1 MTRFSISL
9 PRLNLRLRLPRLRPA
24 RRRLL
29 PLRLRIAIGSAAL
42 VFVLS
47 FSLLFFI
54 NIAAINGFA
63 RVIHSSGLDWPRTTV
78 LPNGLRLRNTLPP
91 LPAPLAERL
100 AESFARGHLNPIER
114 ALLLELQSIS
124 LIGLALVAV
133 LGGLGAYWLAG
144 TALRPL
150 RQVSNAA
157 RRISVETLDTR
168 LALTGPRDEI
178 KELADAF
185 DAMLARLGE
194 TFAQQGRFVA
204 NVAHELRT
212 PLAAMRASL
221 EVVTSDPQATLEDY
235 QEMAAAQERA
245 LSRLESLVSNMLLLV
260 KSEQPLRTYSDVSLG
275 PLLEEVLQE
284 LQPLAEEHG
293 VSLMLENLP
302 DLVVS
307 GDELLL
313 ARVFSNLIENAIC
326 YNRVGGEVR
335 ISGLEAEGQAR
346 ITVADTGI
354 GIPPEEQGRIF
365 DRFYRVDS
373 SRSRHSGGA
382 GLGLSIVAA
391 IVQQH
396 HGQISLWSEPGRG
409 SIFTVTLPLAQN
421 VLNDGASAAL
431 PAPAGP
437 AGRETPALART

>member
-1 MTRFSISL
+1 MRGFTGLSGR
-9 PRLNLRLRLPRLRPA
+9 PRPLERA
-24 RRRLL
+24 RQRGRRLL

-47 FSLLFFI
+47 FSLLFFV
-54 NIAAINGFA
+54 NIAVINGFS
-63 RVIHSSGLDWPRTTV
+63 RVIHNSGLDRPRATATSGGV
-78 LPNGLRLRNTLPP
+78 RSRDSGTGGT
-91 LPAPLAERL
+91 PLAERL

-150 RQVSNAA
+150 RRVSSAA
-157 RRISVETLDTR
+157 RRISVDTLDTR
-168 LALTGPRDEI
+168 LALTGPHDEI

-185 DAMLARLGE
+185 DAMLARLEE

-204 NVAHELRT
+204 SVAHELRT
-212 PLAAMRASL
+212 PLAAMRSSL
-221 EVVTSDPQATLEDY
+221 EVVTTDPSASLADY
-235 QEMAAAQERA
+235 QEMASAQERA
-245 LSRLESLVSNMLLLV
+245 LTRLESLVSNMLILAR
-260 KSEQPLRTYSDVSLG
+260 SEQPLQVHNEVSLG
-275 PLLEEVLQE
+275 PLLEEVLHE
-284 LQPLAEEHG
+284 LQMAAQEHQVTLILG
-293 VSLMLENLP
+293 NTP
-302 DLVVS
+302 DLVVQ

-313 ARVFSNLIENAIC
+313 ARVFSNLVENGIR
-326 YNRVGGEVR
+326 YNRLGGEVR
-335 ISGLEAEGQAR
+335 VDIERDGDQAR

-354 GIPPEEQGRIF
+354 GIPPEEQERVF
-365 DRFYRVDS
+365 DRFYRVDC

-396 HGQISLWSEPGRG
+396 HGRVSLWSEPGVG
-409 SIFTVTLPLAQN
+409 SIFTVRLPLSQALLVQEPQ
-421 VLNDGASAAL
+421 LADRSSAVH
-431 PAPAGP
+431 
-437 AGRETPALART
+437 LAVPMRT

>member
-1 MTRFSISL
+1 MTRFSFPHL
-9 PRLNLRLRLPRLRPA
+9 GLRLPPLRRRA
-24 RRRLL
+24 RRRFL

-54 NIAAINGFA
+54 NIAALNGFS
-63 RVIHSSGLDWPRTTV
+63 RIIHSSGLDWPRTV
-78 LPNGLRLRNTLPP
+78 VSNGTRLRNTLPP
-91 LPAPLAERL
+91 LPAPWAERL
-100 AESFARGHLNPIER
+100 AESFARRHLNPVER

-168 LALTGPRDEI
+168 LALMGPRDEI

-221 EVVTSDPQATLEDY
+221 EVVTSDPQARLEDY

-245 LSRLESLVSNMLLLV
+245 LSRLEALVSNMLLLV
-260 KSEQPLRTYSDVSLG
+260 RSEQPLSTCCEVSLG
-275 PLLEEVLQE
+275 PLLEEVVQE
-284 LQPLAEEHG
+284 LQPLAQEHG
-293 VSLMLENLP
+293 VSLVLENLP

-313 ARVFSNLIENAIC
+313 ARVFSNLVENAIC
-326 YNRVGGEVR
+326 YNRPGGEVR
-335 ISGLEAEGQAR
+335 VNGLEAEGQAR
-346 ITVADTGI
+346 ISVADTGI
-354 GIPPEEQGRIF
+354 GIAPEEQGRIF

-396 HGQISLWSEPGRG
+396 HGQISLWSEPGCG
-409 SIFTVTLPLAQN
+409 SVFTVSLPLTPTGQA
-421 VLNDGASAAL
+421 VA
-431 PAPAGP
+431 
-437 AGRETPALART
+437 RPALLSSSSCQADSKNPVLTHP